1 MFPSEKFT
9 ISIEH
14 SKTFSENTNLHS
26 VTETD
31 RNNVIIIY
39 TIEVDLHVY
48 INVGY
53 YIMSMTNLLL
63 DMTYS

>member
-39 TIEVDLHVY
+39 TIEVELHVY
-48 INVGY
+48 I
-53 YIMSMTNLLL
+53 I
-63 DMTYS
+63 